1 MKNNLNIYRGGEIGS
16 FGDLEKLTLARIRD
30 VKPNR

>member
-1 MKNNLNIYRGGEIGS
+1 MIYLNYYRGGEVGA
-16 FGDLEKLTLARIRD
+16 FKDLEKLTLDRIRD